1 MPYRVTL
8 TSKAADDFR
17 HLDGSLRKPVAKQL
31 KKLETSPLLGEH
43 LGNRAGLD
51 LTGYYKLYA
60 AKKGVRIVYRVIEQE
75 VIVDVVAI
83 GKREDLAVYQT
94 SLKRI
99 SSTSWPST
107 LSHVCRAASVVMMRW
122 RALPRLVT
130 W

>member
-8 TSKAADDFR
+8 TAEAADDFR
-17 HLDGSLRKPVAKQL
+17 HLDGSLKKPVAKQL

-43 LGNRAGLD
+43 LGNRAGFD

-60 AKKGVRIVYRVIEQE
+60 AKKGVRIVYRIIDQE
-75 VIVDVVAI
+75 VIVEVVAI

-99 SSTSWPST
+99 RSTS
-107 LSHVCRAASVVMMRW
+107 
-122 RALPRLVT
+122 
-130 W
+130 